1 MESHK
6 GLNNNS
12 VIFNEGVF
20 YWHGKERMDGDKIL
34 AQGDMVQAPN
44 PKLVLQ
50 LFIIEYDISYVSDLD
65 VEKFKKKFLPKIK
78 WWNNWWGDFS

>member
-1 MESHK
+1 
-6 GLNNNS
+6 
-12 VIFNEGVF
+12 
-20 YWHGKERMDGDKIL
+20 MDGDKIL

-78 WWNNWWGDFS
+78 